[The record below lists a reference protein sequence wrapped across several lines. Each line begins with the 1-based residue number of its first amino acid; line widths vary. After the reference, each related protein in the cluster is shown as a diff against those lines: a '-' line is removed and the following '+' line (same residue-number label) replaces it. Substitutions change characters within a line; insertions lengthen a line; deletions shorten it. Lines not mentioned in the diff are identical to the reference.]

1 MSKLTK
7 QDMEALI
14 MAKFGLDRATSRAI
28 VSTLLDSMSETL
40 ASGGKVILKGVGTLH
55 PKSIPEKLHRG
66 FGKTYFVTQSWTIDF
81 TISDSLDRRVKADTT
96 VKDADVLGTFLKN
109 LLENT

>member
-14 MAKFGLDRATSRAI
+14 MAKFGLDRAVSRAI

-40 ASGGKVILKGVGTLH
+40 ANGGKVILKGVGTLH
-55 PKSIPEKLHRG
+55 PKHIPEKVHNG
-66 FGKTYFVTQSWTIDF
+66 FGKSYIIPQSWTIDF
-81 TISDSLDRRVKADTT
+81 TISDTLNRKVKADTE
-96 VKDADVLGTFLKN
+96 VIKADSLSKFLKS
-109 LLENT
+109 LLEN